1 MLTRFA
7 LQNPMFVLALALMAL
22 IVGPLSFLTHPS
34 REDPKITIREASVQ
48 ARFAGM
54 PADKIEQLITQ
65 KLEEKVREIP
75 EVDEIRSTSSTGQS
89 LINIVVADEQTDL
102 DPIWTNLRDKMAEV
116 AGELPA
122 GTTGPFVDTDR
133 GDVAMATIALT
144 ADGFGNAEMHAAAK
158 EFRRRLYAHVD
169 GVRKITFFGVLERQ
183 VFVEFDTVR
192 LAQLGLD
199 PASIFQAVQNQNVIQ
214 PGGQVQA
221 DGQSLTIQP
230 TGDFGDLADIRDLP
244 IALPGQ
250 DGGTLY
256 LSDIADISLGY
267 QDPPGP
273 HAYYKGEP
281 AIVIAVSMI
290 DGYDA
295 GAFSASLK
303 AFMAEAQTVLPLGLF
318 LDFVTFQ
325 PDEIDDAVFGVLNN
339 LWQTVLIVLAVVIAF
354 LGFRTGMLVG
364 AMVPLVMVG
373 TILVMRVVGIDLER
387 MSLASLIIALG
398 LLVDNGIVIAEEMQA
413 RLARGEDRK
422 SAAIATGKTMSGPL
436 LAASLTTIFAFM
448 PLMLMPGGAGEY
460 TRSISLVLAIALI
473 ASWAAALTVLILFC
487 CWFLKRGE
495 PVDEDRAYSSRYFD
509 AYRAMLRFA
518 VKGRWL
524 TVPLAFAT
532 IIVGMY
538 LFAGVSKTFFPAS
551 ERAQLQIKVE
561 LPVGANS
568 YATTAVV
575 QRLQDW
581 LGDTSINP
589 NVTDWAAY
597 VATGGPRF
605 YLSLSPIDGF
615 PNKGYLIVNVD
626 DFRGVPALAARVR
639 DFAAAALPEA
649 RVTPEP
655 MSLGP
660 AKAGEVAY
668 RIFGPNAIELIAAA
682 DAIKT
687 AMRQSPGARD
697 VKDDWENPAV
707 TIRVLIDQTA
717 ARRDGVT
724 SADIADALNAQLD
737 GIEVSSYRVGDLSI
751 PVIARAKGDARV
763 NIDRLRTMSVG
774 RTDGTTVPLLQVAEL
789 QGAPQYARIK
799 RLDLERVVTVS
810 AVHASDTATGFSTTL
825 APDIA
830 RIEAALPPG
839 YRIEA
844 GGELE
849 DSQDANAKLSANM
862 PLAALCMLL
871 VLIWQF
877 NSFVR
882 PALIVAVIPLTITGV
897 ALALTVAPGANFG
910 FMAILGF
917 LALMGIVI
925 NNAIILIDRI
935 DQERERQESILASV
949 VEAGVRRLRPIV
961 MTTCTTALGLVPII
975 AAKDVLFYDLA
986 LVIAGGLLFGTL
998 LTLVVTPALY
1008 AIVFGDIASA
1018 FSATKRRV
1026 APS

>member
-7 LQNPMFVLALALMAL
+7 LQNPMFVLALTLIAL
-22 IVGPLSFLTHPS
+22 IAGPLSFLTHPS

-54 PADKIEQLITQ
+54 AADKVEQLITQ
-65 KLEEKVREIP
+65 KLEEKIREMP

-89 LINIVVADEQTDL
+89 LITIAIDDDQTDL
-102 DPIWTNLRDKMAEV
+102 DPIWTTLRDKMTEV
-116 AGELPA
+116 ANDLPA
-122 GTTGPFVDTDR
+122 GTSGPFVDTDR

-158 EFRRRLYAHVD
+158 EFRRRLYANVD
-169 GVRKITFFGVLERQ
+169 GVRKITFFGVLQQQ

-199 PASIFQAVQNQNVIQ
+199 PATIIQAVQNQNVIQ

-230 TGDFGDLADIRDLP
+230 TGDFGDLSDIRDLP
-244 IALPGQ
+244 IALPEQ

-273 HAYYKGEP
+273 HAYYKGKP
-281 AIVIAVSMI
+281 AIIVAVSMI

-295 GAFSASLK
+295 GAFGATLEGY
-303 AFMAEAQTVLPLGLF
+303 MAEAQIALPLGLF
-318 LDFVTFQ
+318 LDYVTFQ
-325 PDEIDDAVFGVLNN
+325 PDEIDDAVYGVLNN
-339 LWQTVLIVLAVVIAF
+339 LWQTVLIVLIVVIAF

-398 LLVDNGIVIAEEMQA
+398 LLVDNGIVIAEDLQA

-422 SAAIATGKTMSGPL
+422 SAALATGKTMSGPL

-473 ASWAAALTVLILFC
+473 ASWAAAMTILILFC
-487 CWFLKRGE
+487 SWFLKRGE
-495 PVDEDRAYSSRYFD
+495 PVDEDSAYNARYFD
-509 AYRAMLRFA
+509 AYRAMLRVA
-518 VKGRWL
+518 VRGRWL

-532 IIVGMY
+532 IVIGAY
-538 LFAGVSKTFFPAS
+538 LFSGVTKTFFPAS
-551 ERAQLQIKVE
+551 ERAQLQITVE

-568 YATTAVV
+568 YATRDVV
-575 QRLQDW
+575 ERLQHW
-581 LGDTSINP
+581 LGDTEINP
-589 NVTDWAAY
+589 DVSDWAAY

-615 PNKGYLIVNVD
+615 PNKGYLIVNLD
-626 DFRGVPALAARVR
+626 DFQGVPALAARVR
-639 DFAAAALPEA
+639 AFAAATLPEA
-649 RVTPEP
+649 RVTPEQ

-660 AKAGEVAY
+660 GKAGEVAY
-668 RIFGPNAIELIAAA
+668 RVFGRNTGELIAAA
-682 DAIKT
+682 DAIKI
-687 AMRQSPGARD
+687 AMRQFPGARD
-697 VKDDWENPAV
+697 VKDDWENPSV
-707 TIRVLIDQTA
+707 SIRVLIDQTA

-774 RTDGTTVPLLQVAEL
+774 RTEGGPVPLLQVAEL
-789 QGAPQYARIK
+789 HGMPQYARIK
-799 RLDLERVVTVS
+799 RQDLERLVTVS
-810 AVHASDTATGFSTTL
+810 AVHATESAAGFAAML
-825 APDIA
+825 APDLA
-830 RIEAALPPG
+830 RIRAALPPG
-839 YRIEA
+839 YRIEV

-849 DSQDANAKLSANM
+849 GSEEANEKLSANM
-862 PLAALCMLL
+862 PLAAMCMLL

-882 PALIVAVIPLTITGV
+882 PALIVSVIPLTITGV
-897 ALALTVAPGANFG
+897 AAALIIAPGANFG

-935 DQERERQESILASV
+935 DQERERQESILTSV
-949 VEAGVRRLRPIV
+949 VEAGVRRLRPII
-961 MTTCTTALGLVPII
+961 MTTCTTALGLIPII

-1008 AIVFGDIASA
+1008 AMVFGDIAGA
-1018 FSATKRRV
+1018 FSAIKRRV
-1026 APS
+1026 VRA